1 MTWQRY
7 AMLLRKRKTNKH
19 HNIKTKSM
27 TNTRH
32 RKTMGLLSSN
42 GDVDDPLAAVANLFD
57 LGFVLA
63 ISFMVSLIMALNSLS
78 LTDPDAKVTI
88 TTERKDGLQIMVKQ
102 GNKTTVRR
110 MTKNIGSGDGER
122 LGVAYK
128 LEDGS
133 VIYVPEDKQQPDT
146 NENK

>member
-1 MTWQRY
+1 MIKMNQY
-7 AMLLRKRKTNKH
+7 KH
-19 HNIKTKSM
+19 RRGT
-27 TNTRH
+27 
-32 RKTMGLLSSN
+32 GLLSN
-42 GDVDDPLAAVANLFD
+42 TGEGDDPLAAVANLFD

-88 TTERKDGLQIMVKQ
+88 TTERKDGMQIMIKE
-102 GNKTTVRR
+102 GNKTTIRR

-133 VIYVPEDKQQPDT
+133 VIYVPEDTKAIITQDST
-146 NENK
+146 NEQK

>member
-1 MTWQRY
+1 M
-7 AMLLRKRKTNKH
+7 KTN
-19 HNIKTKSM
+19 
-27 TNTRH
+27 RH
-32 RKTMGLLSSN
+32 RRDMGLLAAT
-42 GDVDDPLAAVANLFD
+42 GEGDDPLAAVANLFD

-133 VIYVPEDKQQPDT
+133 VIYVPEDNQQPVT
-146 NENK
+146 NEKK

>member
-1 MTWQRY
+1 MIKMNQY
-7 AMLLRKRKTNKH
+7 KH
-19 HNIKTKSM
+19 RRGT
-27 TNTRH
+27 
-32 RKTMGLLSSN
+32 GLLANTSE
-42 GDVDDPLAAVANLFD
+42 GDDPLAAVANLFD

-88 TTERKDGLQIMVKQ
+88 TTERKDGMQIMIKE
-102 GNKTTVRR
+102 GNKTTIRR

-133 VIYVPEDKQQPDT
+133 VIYVPEDTKAIITQDST
-146 NENK
+146 NEKK

>member
-1 MTWQRY
+1 MKT
-7 AMLLRKRKTNKH
+7 RKYR
-19 HNIKTKSM
+19 
-27 TNTRH
+27 RE
-32 RKTMGLLSSN
+32 MGLLSAN
-42 GDVDDPLAAVANLFD
+42 GEGDDPLAAVANLFD

-133 VIYVPEDKQQPDT
+133 VIYVPEENQQPSED
-146 NENK
+146 EKK

>member
-1 MTWQRY
+1 MKT
-7 AMLLRKRKTNKH
+7 RKYR
-19 HNIKTKSM
+19 
-27 TNTRH
+27 RE
-32 RKTMGLLSSN
+32 MGLLAAT
-42 GDVDDPLAAVANLFD
+42 GEGDDPLAAVANLFD

-133 VIYVPEDKQQPDT
+133 VIYVPEENQQPIT
-146 NENK
+146 NEKK

>member
-1 MTWQRY
+1 MNTQ
-7 AMLLRKRKTNKH
+7 KH
-19 HNIKTKSM
+19 
-27 TNTRH
+27 R
-32 RKTMGLLSSN
+32 RTMNLLSSN

-102 GNKTTVRR
+102 GNKTIIRR
-110 MTKNIGSGDGER
+110 MTKNLGSGDGER

-133 VIYVPEDKQQPDT
+133 VIYVPEYNQQLDS
-146 NENK
+146 NEKK

>member
-1 MTWQRY
+1 
-7 AMLLRKRKTNKH
+7 
-19 HNIKTKSM
+19 
-27 TNTRH
+27 
-32 RKTMGLLSSN
+32 MGLLTSN
-42 GDVDDPLAAVANLFD
+42 TEGDDPLSAVANLFD

-63 ISFMVSLIMALNSLS
+63 ISFMVSLIMALNALS

-88 TTERKDGLQIMVKQ
+88 TTERKDGLQIMVKD
-102 GNKTTVRR
+102 GNKTTIRR

-133 VIYVPEDKQQPDT
+133 IIYVPEDNQQT
-146 NENK
+146 ENEQK

>member
-1 MTWQRY
+1 MNTY
-7 AMLLRKRKTNKH
+7 KH
-19 HNIKTKSM
+19 
-27 TNTRH
+27 R
-32 RKTMGLLSSN
+32 RGMGLFSSN
-42 GDVDDPLAAVANLFD
+42 SDIDDPLAAVANLFD

-78 LTDPDAKVTI
+78 LTDPEAKVTI
-88 TTERKDGLQIMVKQ
+88 TTERKDGLQIMVKE
-102 GNKTTVRR
+102 GNKTTIRR

-133 VIYVPEDKQQPDT
+133 VIYVPEDTQQQPAT
-146 NENK
+146 NEKK

>member
-1 MTWQRY
+1 
-7 AMLLRKRKTNKH
+7 
-19 HNIKTKSM
+19 
-27 TNTRH
+27 
-32 RKTMGLLSSN
+32 MGLLSSH

-133 VIYVPEDKQQPDT
+133 VIYVPEDTQQPTT
-146 NENK
+146 NESK

>member
-1 MTWQRY
+1 MKT
-7 AMLLRKRKTNKH
+7 RKYR
-19 HNIKTKSM
+19 
-27 TNTRH
+27 RE
-32 RKTMGLLSSN
+32 MGLLAAT
-42 GDVDDPLAAVANLFD
+42 GEGDDPLAAVANLFD

-122 LGVAYK
+122 LGIAYK

-133 VIYVPEDKQQPDT
+133 VIYVPEETQQTNT
-146 NENK
+146 NEKK

>member
-1 MTWQRY
+1 MG
-7 AMLLRKRKTNKH
+7 ACALK
-19 HNIKTKSM
+19 IKTMNKYRR
-27 TNTRH
+27 NI
-32 RKTMGLLSSN
+32 GLLTTHTD
-42 GDVDDPLAAVANLFD
+42 GDDPLSAVANLFD

-88 TTERKDGLQIMVKQ
+88 TTERKDGLQIMIKE
-102 GNKTTVRR
+102 GNKTTMRR

-128 LEDGS
+128 LEDGT
-133 VIYVPEDKQQPDT
+133 VIYVPEDTQTKP
-146 NENK
+146 NEKK

>member
-1 MTWQRY
+1 MIKMNQY
-7 AMLLRKRKTNKH
+7 KH
-19 HNIKTKSM
+19 RRGT
-27 TNTRH
+27 
-32 RKTMGLLSSN
+32 GLLAN
-42 GDVDDPLAAVANLFD
+42 TGEGDDPLAAVANLFD

-88 TTERKDGLQIMVKQ
+88 TTERKDGMQIMIKE
-102 GNKTTVRR
+102 GNKTTIRR

-133 VIYVPEDKQQPDT
+133 VIYVPEDTKAIISQDST
-146 NENK
+146 NEKK

>member
-1 MTWQRY
+1 MKT
-7 AMLLRKRKTNKH
+7 RKYR
-19 HNIKTKSM
+19 
-27 TNTRH
+27 RD
-32 RKTMGLLSSN
+32 MGLLAAT
-42 GDVDDPLAAVANLFD
+42 GEGDDPLAAVANLFD

-133 VIYVPEDKQQPDT
+133 VIYVPEENQQPSAD
-146 NENK
+146 EKK

>member
-1 MTWQRY
+1 
-7 AMLLRKRKTNKH
+7 
-19 HNIKTKSM
+19 
-27 TNTRH
+27 
-32 RKTMGLLSSN
+32 
-42 GDVDDPLAAVANLFD
+42 
-57 LGFVLA
+57 
-63 ISFMVSLIMALNSLS
+63 MVSLIMALNSLS

-133 VIYVPEDKQQPDT
+133 VIYVPEENQQPSTD
-146 NENK
+146 EKK